1 MLAHREY
8 RETHTTT
15 ALDGFATANSAEGNT
30 AYQPDAAYQ
39 QETVDSIANL
49 DSSTTHDWES
59 IATLTSTVATLTTKL
74 SATNAKLIKA
84 LVETTKLTSTI
95 GKLRRTTPKPCGSGR
110 HYCWSCGYVCAHSS
124 WECPN
129 PKDGHKKYSNAADTK
144 GGSTCNKPS

>member
-74 SATNAKLIKA
+74 AATNAKLIKA
-84 LVETTKLTSTI
+84 LVETTNPTTTV
-95 GKLRRTTPKPCGSGR
+95 GKLRYTKPKPRGGGSKIPNQN
-110 HYCWSCGYVCAHSS
+110 YFWYCGYVCAHNS
-124 WECPN
+124 WDLLTQN
-129 PKDGHKKYSNAADTK
+129 YGHN
-144 GGSTCNKPS
+144 